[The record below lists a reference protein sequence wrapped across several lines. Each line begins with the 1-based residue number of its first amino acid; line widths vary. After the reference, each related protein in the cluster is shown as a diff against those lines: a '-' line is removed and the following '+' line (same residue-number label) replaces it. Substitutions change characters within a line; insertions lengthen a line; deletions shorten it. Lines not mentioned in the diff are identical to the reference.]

1 MIKNILA
8 ILGLIDILFTLYLNF
23 AYVGYG
29 DLGEFYFNF
38 GQQYLMIGVIK
49 QWSEAYY
56 VGLDSINWKK
66 VFIAQLLTGKV
77 AMILPAVAV
86 NIQVHSGANI
96 VVKLLG
102 DK

>member
-49 QWSEAYY
+49 Q
-56 VGLDSINWKK
+56 
-66 VFIAQLLTGKV
+66 
-77 AMILPAVAV
+77 
-86 NIQVHSGANI
+86 
-96 VVKLLG
+96 
-102 DK
+102 